1 MEEENNMGVSVR
13 AKMFGGFIL
22 VLLLLI
28 IVGVAGIIQMNGLG
42 KKIDEASKVWV
53 PKVTL
58 LGSLNTQLSDI
69 ERQLLQVM
77 SEPIPS
83 EVERLEE
90 NLTKS
95 IDDFTKAEQSYV
107 PMISSAQEKKSFGD
121 FENTWASLQKKIPVI
136 VQAKRDGKQYE
147 QFVFFR
153 DAHTDYLIASGLI
166 SDLVERNKKD
176 VNNDAKEAEI
186 ASNNGLILIMIVCV
200 VAILIGLAI
209 AAIISRMICLP
220 LSMIG
225 RQVKQVT
232 DGDLQVEPLSTKLK
246 DEVGELIRNF
256 NQMTANLRTV
266 IGQVSMNSHQV
277 AATSEELA
285 AIAEQTVHSSMQ
297 IASSI
302 QEVAAGSEK
311 QIVAVEQSTKAAEQI
326 KEGMDDIAQSME
338 QATQSSQT
346 AADKATAGNRMVVR
360 VVEQINQIDQ
370 KVSGS
375 AEIVSLLGTKSHEI
389 GSIVSMITDIAS
401 QTNLLALN
409 AAIEAARAGEQGRG
423 FAVVADEVRKLAE
436 QSGSAAGQISQLIS
450 EIQAETEKAVASMQE
465 GTIAVSEG
473 KHLAQEA
480 GEAFQEILS
489 AVDQVLE
496 QVKDV
501 SAVVAQVEGG
511 ADSMVDSIQHIAEV
525 TSTAQQS
532 AEEVVAATQQQSA
545 SMQEVAAS
553 TDNLAKMSEQLQQT
567 VGNFRL

>member
-1 MEEENNMGVSVR
+1 MEEENNMGGSVR

-95 IDDFTKAEQSYV
+95 IEDFTKAEQSYV

-176 VNNDAKEAEI
+176 VNNDAAEAAI
-186 ASNNGLILIMIVCV
+186 ATVNGLILIMIVCV

-209 AAIISRMICLP
+209 AFVISRMISLP
-220 LSMIG
+220 LSMIA

-232 DGDLQVEPLSTKLK
+232 DGDLQVEPLPTKLK
-246 DEVGELIRNF
+246 DEVGDLIRNF

>member
-1 MEEENNMGVSVR
+1 MGGSVR

-95 IDDFTKAEQSYV
+95 IEDFTKAEQSYV

-176 VNNDAKEAEI
+176 VNNDAAEAAI
-186 ASNNGLILIMIVCV
+186 ATVNGLILIMIVCV

-209 AAIISRMICLP
+209 AFVISRMISLP
-220 LSMIG
+220 LSMIA

-232 DGDLQVEPLSTKLK
+232 DGDLQVEPLPTKLK
-246 DEVGELIRNF
+246 DEVGDLIRNF

>member
-256 NQMTANLRTV
+256 QPNDGQFADGHRT
-266 IGQVSMNSHQV
+266 SLD
-277 AATSEELA
+277 ELA
-285 AIAEQTVHSSMQ
+285 SSGCHFGR
-297 IASSI
+297 
-302 QEVAAGSEK
+302 AGS
-311 QIVAVEQSTKAAEQI
+311 
-326 KEGMDDIAQSME
+326 D
-338 QATQSSQT
+338 
-346 AADKATAGNRMVVR
+346 R
-360 VVEQINQIDQ
+360 
-370 KVSGS
+370 
-375 AEIVSLLGTKSHEI
+375 
-389 GSIVSMITDIAS
+389 
-401 QTNLLALN
+401 
-409 AAIEAARAGEQGRG
+409 
-423 FAVVADEVRKLAE
+423 
-436 QSGSAAGQISQLIS
+436 
-450 EIQAETEKAVASMQE
+450 
-465 GTIAVSEG
+465 
-473 KHLAQEA
+473 
-480 GEAFQEILS
+480 
-489 AVDQVLE
+489 
-496 QVKDV
+496 
-501 SAVVAQVEGG
+501 G
-511 ADSMVDSIQHIAEV
+511 ADSPFVHADR
-525 TSTAQQS
+525 
-532 AEEVVAATQQQSA
+532 
-545 SMQEVAAS
+545 
-553 TDNLAKMSEQLQQT
+553 QLHP
-567 VGNFRL
+567 GSRCRI